1 MAGLFCWVLE
11 RVVRSFPERLR
22 RGRARRFAPSRP
34 GSGAPRPLAR
44 EPSSLS
50 LRSCAGS
57 FAPGSDSG
65 TLSPGARGRH
75 QASGIRRPVL
85 SSSTASLHGG
95 AFLLG
100 VGARCPEFPR
110 APSPGPRASLRSFA
124 SRFRR
129 APPACPRTIQLV
141 ASLLR
146 RIVRPGSDS
155 GTLSPGARGRHQ
167 ASGIRRPVLSN
178 STASLHG
185 GAFYWVWGRV
195 VLSFPERLRRAARV
209 ASLFASRFRRA
220 PPACPRT
227 IQLVASLLR
236 RIVRPGSDSGTLSPA
251 AEGGRLASGVRIR
264 RPVFSSSTAS
274 LHGGAFYWMWGRVV
288 RSFPERLRRAARV
301 ASLLCVPAQAR
312 PARLP
317 TNDPACRF
325 APAPD
330 RSPRIV
336 RPRPAAEL
344 TVNPDDRGV

>member
-1 MAGLFCWVLE
+1 
-11 RVVRSFPERLR
+11 
-22 RGRARRFAPSRP
+22 
-34 GSGAPRPLAR
+34 
-44 EPSSLS
+44 
-50 LRSCAGS
+50 
-57 FAPGSDSG
+57 
-65 TLSPGARGRH
+65 
-75 QASGIRRPVL
+75 
-85 SSSTASLHGG
+85 
-95 AFLLG
+95 LG

-209 ASLFASRFRRA
+209 ASL
-220 PPACPRT
+220 
-227 IQLVASLLR
+227 
-236 RIVRPGSDSGTLSPA
+236 
-251 AEGGRLASGVRIR
+251 
-264 RPVFSSSTAS
+264 
-274 LHGGAFYWMWGRVV
+274 
-288 RSFPERLRRAARV
+288 
-301 ASLLCVPAQAR
+301 LCVPAQAR

>member
-57 FAPGSDSG
+57 FA
-65 TLSPGARGRH
+65 
-75 QASGIRRPVL
+75 
-85 SSSTASLHGG
+85 
-95 AFLLG
+95 
-100 VGARCPEFPR
+100 
-110 APSPGPRASLRSFA
+110 
-124 SRFRR
+124 
-129 APPACPRTIQLV
+129 
-141 ASLLR
+141 
-146 RIVRPGSDS
+146 PGSDS